1 MNGTDLKAINN
12 SGAMFLLIYS
22 LLLLSFTLM
31 IWYAFYKIPD
41 NYGLISKRTKHLSL
55 KSKELTDTYVENL
68 INVSKEDHLIVSSPR
83 TSINMERP
91 RYMTDINNLSQ
102 LKKSSSSNMEDYSKS
117 TSALFKP
124 QIQ

>member
-1 MNGTDLKAINN
+1 MNGTALIAINN
-12 SGAMFLLIYS
+12 SGAMFLMIYS

-83 TSINMERP
+83 ITNINTERP
-91 RYMTDINNLSQ
+91 RFMTDINNLSQ
-102 LKKSSSSNMEDYSKS
+102 LKKSSSNNMEDYSKS
-117 TSALFKP
+117 TSAFYKP
-124 QIQ
+124 